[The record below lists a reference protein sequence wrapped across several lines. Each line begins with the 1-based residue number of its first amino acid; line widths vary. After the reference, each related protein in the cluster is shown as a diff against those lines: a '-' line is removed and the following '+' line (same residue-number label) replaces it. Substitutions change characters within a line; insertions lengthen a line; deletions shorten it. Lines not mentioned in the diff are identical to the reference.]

1 MLASGPAKPG
11 GPYVSSI
18 QPMAAQVGDMITISG
33 MNFGLEKGES
43 SADFSWGAG
52 SSSTSAGADQ
62 LGMLPARD
70 YNMDYVSWSD
80 REIVL
85 RVPDGAVSGNVLVIS
100 DKGQSNSLYFEVL
113 AGAGTKL
120 FTSPRKYSVQYGMNV
135 TVNAASGDNTL
146 YLWMPHVIE
155 SPEQTRVQLVAQD
168 PDPMVAG
175 NGPALYS
182 LSNVQKGG
190 RYHVGLSWMFD
201 RYAVETQV
209 NPSRIPASYDTTTD
223 MYRHFTSPD
232 VLAPAASPE
241 VVKAAA
247 GIIGAE
253 KNPWY
258 KARRLYE
265 WMVSTL
271 SFAQTT
277 QEGDPLA
284 LLKTKKGDAF
294 AWSSLYCALLRSVG
308 VPSRM
313 VAGYLAGDPGNPA
326 RRHFWDEFYIDS
338 LGWVPVDPLL
348 ATQPPAGSTQGQ
360 AANFDSRTY
369 YFGNLDNRHITL
381 TKGLE
386 AVNQMDPQGKTRLD
400 RELPYLLTIHEE
412 AVGNISSYV
421 SSFEDLVVSGTY

>member
-1 MLASGPAKPG
+1 
-11 GPYVSSI
+11 
-18 QPMAAQVGDMITISG
+18 
-33 MNFGLEKGES
+33 
-43 SADFSWGAG
+43 
-52 SSSTSAGADQ
+52 
-62 LGMLPARD
+62 
-70 YNMDYVSWSD
+70 
-80 REIVL
+80 
-85 RVPDGAVSGNVLVIS
+85 
-100 DKGQSNSLYFEVL
+100 
-113 AGAGTKL
+113 
-120 FTSPRKYSVQYGMNV
+120 
-135 TVNAASGDNTL
+135 
-146 YLWMPHVIE
+146 
-155 SPEQTRVQLVAQD
+155 
-168 PDPMVAG
+168 
-175 NGPALYS
+175 
-182 LSNVQKGG
+182 
-190 RYHVGLSWMFD
+190 
-201 RYAVETQV
+201 
-209 NPSRIPASYDTTTD
+209 
-223 MYRHFTSPD
+223 
-232 VLAPAASPE
+232 
-241 VVKAAA
+241 
-247 GIIGAE
+247 
-253 KNPWY
+253 
-258 KARRLYE
+258 
-265 WMVSTL
+265 MVSTL

>member
-1 MLASGPAKPG
+1 
-11 GPYVSSI
+11 
-18 QPMAAQVGDMITISG
+18 
-33 MNFGLEKGES
+33 
-43 SADFSWGAG
+43 
-52 SSSTSAGADQ
+52 
-62 LGMLPARD
+62 
-70 YNMDYVSWSD
+70 
-80 REIVL
+80 
-85 RVPDGAVSGNVLVIS
+85 
-100 DKGQSNSLYFEVL
+100 
-113 AGAGTKL
+113 
-120 FTSPRKYSVQYGMNV
+120 MNV

-155 SPEQTRVQLVAQD
+155 TPEQTHVQLVAQD
-168 PDPMVAG
+168 PDPIVDRTTAR
-175 NGPALYS
+175 PCTRCPTSRRAAS
-182 LSNVQKGG
+182 TTSA
-190 RYHVGLSWMFD
+190 LSWMFD

-232 VLAPAASPE
+232 ALAPAASPE

-247 GIIGAE
+247 GIVGGE

-326 RRHFWDEFYIDS
+326 RRHFWDEFYIES

-348 ATQPPAGSTQGQ
+348 ADAIPRGEHAGPGRELRFSDVLLREPRQPARHSHQGAGSGEPDGPAGEDAAGQG
-360 AANFDSRTY
+360 AAIPAHHPRR
-369 YFGNLDNRHITL
+369 GRWKH
-381 TKGLE
+381 
-386 AVNQMDPQGKTRLD
+386 
-400 RELPYLLTIHEE
+400 LPRI
-412 AVGNISSYV
+412 
-421 SSFEDLVVSGTY
+421 